1 MNENTVAI
9 VGGGFCGVM
18 LVTHLISQAQNPL
31 AIVLI
36 ERTPRLGKGISYGTT
51 DPNHLLNV
59 QAIKMGAFANEPEH
73 FFHWV
78 VSNENLWRKAAPS
91 FDCLKITPQAF
102 LPRMLYGIYLNSILS
117 ESIGEAS
124 KKRIKFSV
132 INAEAIDLQLN
143 GSLIDIFLSNGE
155 MMTASAAILAIGL
168 PPSKN
173 LNIHSSS
180 KRYIQNIWDSESTS
194 LLQANY
200 FTKMPPATTVLIIGS
215 GLTMIDV
222 SMTLINQGYKGKIIA
237 LSKEGKLPEK
247 QRGVIKAY
255 PIFLNDK
262 NLPKK
267 ILHLLQ
273 IFRQQLLVGKKKG
286 YDWRSVVDSIRPVTV
301 PIWIQ
306 LPLKEKKRFLRC
318 LLSLWNRHR
327 HRSAPECL
335 EKIER
340 HQADKKFVLFAGKV
354 LKIEKGED
362 QKVIVSYVKK
372 GSEKVEAIQADYVFN
387 CSGAET
393 NLAKNDQQLIK
404 NLLKNN
410 LIIPD
415 DLNLGIQVTAKGEVR
430 GKAKGLLF
438 AVGHILFGERFETIA
453 VPELRV
459 QCSELADHILYILK
473 KAS

>member
-18 LVTHLISQAQNPL
+18 LVANLISQAQNPL
-31 AIVLI
+31 NIVLI
-36 ERTPRLGKGISYGTT
+36 ERTPRLGKGVSYGTV

-59 QAIKMGAFANEPEH
+59 PTIKMGAFANKPEH
-73 FFHWV
+73 FFHWAL
-78 VSNENLWRKAAPS
+78 SNETLWKKAIPAFAS
-91 FDCLKITPQAF
+91 LKITPQAF
-102 LPRMLYGIYLNSILS
+102 LPRMLYGIYLEFILS
-117 ESIGEAS
+117 EAIEKAS
-124 KKRIKFSV
+124 KKGIKFSS
-132 INAEAIDLQLN
+132 INAEVIDLQLKDR
-143 GSLIDIFLSNGE
+143 SIDVLLSNGKNL
-155 MMTASAAILAIGL
+155 TASAAILAIGL

-173 LNIHSSS
+173 LNIQSPS

-194 LLQANY
+194 LLQSNY
-200 FTKMPPATTVLIIGS
+200 FSQMLPETTVVIIGS
-215 GLTMIDV
+215 GLTMVDI
-222 SMTLINQGYKGKIIA
+222 SLTLINHGYQGKIIA

-262 NLPKK
+262 KMPKK
-267 ILHLLQ
+267 ILNLLQ
-273 IFRQQLLVGKKKG
+273 IFRQHLHVGKEQG
-286 YDWRSVVDSIRPVTV
+286 YDWRSVFDSIRPVTG

-335 EKIER
+335 EKIEK
-340 HQADKKFVLFAGKV
+340 HQADKKFVLFSGKV
-354 LKIEKGED
+354 LKVEQGED
-362 QKVIVSYVKK
+362 EKVIVSYLKK
-372 GSEKVEAIQADYVFN
+372 GSEKVESIHADFVFN

-404 NLLKNN
+404 NLLKNH
-410 LIIPD
+410 LILPD
-415 DLNLGIQVTAKGEVR
+415 DLNLGIQVTVKGEVK

-453 VPELRV
+453 VPELRN
-459 QCSELADHILYILK
+459 QCSELAVHILSELK
-473 KAS
+473 RH